1 MVRFSTI
8 GGLTEPHSIDMVDGS
23 YIEIDIYD
31 LYKKPSQKQKYIF
44 ESLDLETYYYD
55 IKGYVFDEFD
65 FDEDDY
71 ECDENGEE
79 YNDYK
84 MGSMIEKFEKKIT
97 NYVKSELR
105 KVVK

>member
-1 MVRFSTI
+1 MKIV
-8 GGLTEPHSIDMVDGS
+8 GNKVGLPEPHLIDMVDGS
-23 YIEIDIYD
+23 WIEIDIKD
-31 LYKKPSQKQKYIF
+31 SHKKPSVRQMETF
-44 ESLDLETYYYD
+44 ECLDLDEYYER

>member
-31 LYKKPSQKQKYIF
+31 LYKKPSKKQKYIF

-79 YNDYK
+79 IDDYK
-84 MGSMIEKFEKKIT
+84 MDCMIRKTLFLVKK
-97 NYVKSELR
+97 YVMSELR
-105 KVVK
+105 KVK

>member
-1 MVRFSTI
+1 MGRFSTI

-65 FDEDDY
+65 FDED
-71 ECDENGEE
+71 GEE

-84 MGSMIEKFEKKIT
+84 MSAMIEKFEKKIT
-97 NYVKSELR
+97 NYVKSQLR
-105 KVVK
+105 TVVK